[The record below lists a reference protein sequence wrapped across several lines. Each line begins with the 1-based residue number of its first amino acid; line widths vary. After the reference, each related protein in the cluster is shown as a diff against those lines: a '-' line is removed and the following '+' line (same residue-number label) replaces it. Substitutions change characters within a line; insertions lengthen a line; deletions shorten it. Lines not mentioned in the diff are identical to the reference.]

1 MAITFSASLEARLTT
16 CTVLR
21 PGSLRPSL
29 MFEYPTVSEL
39 VSHLASLLNKSEHL
53 ESQEN
58 EENSRVEGLLELKE
72 NFQPPKRLQVD
83 MGLLV
88 RHVVS
93 LGTLCMTA
101 QDKVWDDKTW
111 LQSKCGT

>member
-1 MAITFSASLEARLTT
+1 MAITFSASLEARLTA
-16 CTVLR
+16 CNILQ

-39 VSHLASLLNKSEHL
+39 VSHLALLSKSEKHS

-58 EENSRVEGLLELKE
+58 EENPCVEGLELKE
-72 NFQPPKRLQVD
+72 NLEPPKRSQVD

-101 QDKVWDDKTW
+101 QDRVWDDKTR
-111 LQSKCGT
+111 LPSECGT

>member
-1 MAITFSASLEARLTT
+1 
-16 CTVLR
+16 
-21 PGSLRPSL
+21 

-39 VSHLASLLNKSEHL
+39 VSHLALLNKNEKHS

-58 EENSRVEGLLELKE
+58 EENPCVEALELKE
-72 NFQPPKRLQVD
+72 NFEPPKRSQVD
-83 MGLLV
+83 MGLV

-111 LQSKCGT
+111 LPSECGT